1 MAFTIAADRIVQIDT
16 IADPD
21 RVAELAAPAFAR

>member
-1 MAFTIAADRIVQIDT
+1 MAFTIAAGRIVEIDT

-21 RVAELAAPAFAR
+21 RVAKLAGPAFVR